1 MAMRRIRD
9 SRLRGNDGRQA
20 EARRAALILCAM
32 TDAAERIRDLREQ
45 LRLHNYRYHVLDA
58 PLIADGEYDA
68 LFRELLTL
76 EAARPDLADPHS
88 PTQRVG
94 AEPAPQFAEVVHP
107 RPMLSLGNAFNQGEL
122 AAWRSRAAGL
132 LEREDFAM
140 ACEPK
145 IDGLAIALTYEDGRL
160 TRAATRGDGA
170 RGEDVTL
177 NVRTIKSAPL
187 VLQGPESAP
196 PRMEVRG
203 EVYFPR
209 DAFRRLNEEREAAG
223 EAPFANPRNAA
234 AGSLRQLD
242 PRVTAG
248 RRLAIWFY
256 QLGWAEGAETP
267 PTHYET
273 LQWLRGLGFRVNP
286 EIARVES
293 LEGVAAY
300 CERWERARDEQNYQ
314 TDGVVVKI
322 DRLDYQRH
330 LGFVGREPRW
340 AVAWKFPAEQAVT
353 RLIGIGINVGR
364 TGALN
369 PYAMLE
375 PVQVSGVTVRQATLH
390 NEDDIRRKDVRV
402 GDYVV
407 VERAGEVIPQVVG
420 PVLER
425 RDGTEA
431 PFEMPGVCPSCGSPV
446 ARDEGAAAH
455 RCVNAA
461 CPAQRYE
468 RVRHFASQAAMD
480 IEGLGE
486 KLVAQLLGVHSACDL
501 ETRQVYPH
509 PTDELAVVRDL
520 PDLYGLT
527 QETLAGLERIGEKSA
542 ANLAA
547 AIEESK
553 RRPVPAVLSGLG
565 VLHVGAETADLLARR
580 FGNVRRLMN
589 ASREELEAIPGVGPI
604 VAAVIAAHFANE
616 GNRGIVERLA
626 QAGVEAIDVEA
637 QGDAGEVGA
646 AQTLAGMRFVVTGRL
661 EGFTRSQAESH
672 IKERGGQVSGSV
684 SKKTNFVVAGED
696 AGSKRGDAERL
707 GVPIISEEQ
716 LIAFA
721 ESGEAPDVSPGGALL

>member
-1 MAMRRIRD
+1 MTDDARRI
-9 SRLRGNDGRQA
+9 G
-20 EARRAALILCAM
+20 
-32 TDAAERIRDLREQ
+32 DLREQ
-45 LRLHNYRYHVLDA
+45 VRLHNYRYHVLDDPIVSDA
-58 PLIADGEYDA
+58 EYDA
-68 LFRELLTL
+68 LFRELQTL
-76 EAARPDLADPHS
+76 EATHPELADPAS

-107 RPMLSLGNAFNQGEL
+107 RPMLSLGNAFNDAEL
-122 AAWRSRAAGL
+122 ETWRSRAARL
-132 LEREDFAM
+132 LERDEFAFV
-140 ACEPK
+140 CEPK
-145 IDGLAIALTYEDGRL
+145 IDGLAVALTYEAGRL
-160 TRAATRGDGA
+160 TQAATRGDGS

-177 NVRTIKSAPL
+177 NVRTIKSVPL
-187 VLQGPESAP
+187 ALQSPESAP
-196 PRMEVRG
+196 PRLEVRG

-209 DAFRRLNEEREAAG
+209 DAFRRLNEEREANG

-248 RRLAIWFY
+248 RRLAIWVY

-267 PTHYET
+267 QTHYAT
-273 LQWLRGLGFRVNP
+273 LQWLRELGFRVNME
-286 EIARVES
+286 EIERFPS
-293 LEGVAAY
+293 LDGVAAY
-300 CERWERARDEQNYQ
+300 CERWERERDAKNYQ

-322 DRLDYQRH
+322 DRLADQRD

-340 AVAWKFPAEQAVT
+340 AVARKFPAEQAVT
-353 RLIGIGINVGR
+353 RLIGVGVNVGR

-402 GDYVV
+402 GDYVI

-425 RDGTEA
+425 RTGEET
-431 PFEMPGVCPSCGSPV
+431 PFEMPSVCPSCGSPV

-455 RCVNAA
+455 RCVNAS

-509 PTDELAVVRDL
+509 PTDELAVIRDL
-520 PDLYGLT
+520 PDLYALT
-527 QETLAGLERIGEKSA
+527 QEAIAGLERMGEKSA

-547 AIEESK
+547 AIAASK
-553 RRPVPAVLSGLG
+553 TRSVPAVLSGLG
-565 VLHVGAETADLLARR
+565 ILHVGAETADLLARR
-580 FGNVRRLMN
+580 FGNVRRLMD
-589 ASREELEAIPGVGPI
+589 ARQEDLEAVPGVGPI
-604 VAAVIAAHFANE
+604 VAAAIAAHFANA
-616 GNRGIVERLA
+616 GNRAIVDRLA
-626 QAGVEAIDVEA
+626 QAGVEAV
-637 QGDAGEVGA
+637 DAEPPADA
-646 AQTLAGMRFVVTGRL
+646 AADLPQSFAGKRFVVTGRL
-661 EGFTRSQAESH
+661 EGFTRSQAEAF
-672 IKERGGQVSGSV
+672 IKERGGQVSGGV
-684 SKKTNFVVAGED
+684 SKKTNFVVAGEE
-696 AGSKRGDAERL
+696 AGSKLGDAERL

-716 LIAFA
+716 LTAFA
-721 ESGEAPDVSPGGALL
+721 ESGDAPDVSAAGALL